1 MSRDTLEVVAIAV
14 AWSAAVGLAA
24 LLGSWLVRRRS
35 IRWTTGLVAFASV
48 AGIVA
53 GVIGTARAMFLS
65 SHDFSVVIL
74 VCAASGAV
82 SLLFALWLARR
93 LVAATRSLH
102 DASRLFGET
111 GAFRRSA
118 ARGPRELDEIS
129 AELARSSDLLREF
142 AQREER
148 VEASRRELVAWVSH
162 DLRTP
167 LAGIRAMTE
176 ALEDGIAVDPRR
188 YHSQLLTE
196 VDRMVGMVDDLF
208 ELSRIHAGA
217 LQLSVETIQLSDVV
231 SETIAGAAPV
241 AQAKRVR
248 VGGAVDPHVL
258 VRADPSALSRVVGN
272 LVMNAI
278 RHTPADG
285 AVVIEGRRS
294 GSCVELS
301 VTDACGGI
309 EAGEL
314 ERVFDMAWRGSS
326 ARTPGAGAGAG
337 LGLAI
342 VKGIVEAHAG
352 TVAVTNHSTGCRFV
366 VSLPA

>member
-1 MSRDTLEVVAIAV
+1 MSRDTLEVLGIAM

-24 LLGSWLVRRRS
+24 LLGSWLLRRRS
-35 IRWTTGLVAFASV
+35 IRWTAGLVACAAV

-53 GVIGTARAMFLS
+53 GVLGTARAMFLS

-74 VCAASGAV
+74 VCTASGVV
-82 SLLFALWLARR
+82 SVLFALWLARR
-93 LVAATRSLH
+93 LVASTRSLQ
-102 DASRLFGET
+102 DASRIFGET
-111 GAFRRSA
+111 GTFCHRAG
-118 ARGPRELDEIS
+118 GPRELDEIS
-129 AELARSSDLLREF
+129 DELARSSDLLRQA
-142 AQREER
+142 AQREGR
-148 VEASRRELVAWVSH
+148 LEASRRELVAWVSH

-167 LAGIRAMTE
+167 LAGLRAMTE

-188 YHSQLLTE
+188 YHTQMLTE
-196 VDRMVGMVDDLF
+196 VDRMVRMVDDLF

-217 LQLSVETIQLSDVV
+217 LALSIETVPLSDVV
-231 SETIAGAAPV
+231 SETIAGADPLAR
-241 AQAKRVR
+241 AKRVR

-285 AVVIEGRRS
+285 VVVIEGRRA
-294 GSCVELS
+294 GSSVELS

-309 EAGEL
+309 DTADL
-314 ERVFDMAWRGSS
+314 ERVFDVAWRGSH
-326 ARTPGAGAGAG
+326 ARTPGADAGAG

-342 VKGIVEAHAG
+342 VRGIVEAHEG
-352 TVAVTNHSTGCRFV
+352 TVAVTNYFPGCRFV